1 MSRTTYYPQWYRC
14 EASDGT
20 GFYCGKEQQHYV
32 WSNEVEKAK
41 HKCTLCGK
49 PLTIAN
55 AIDREAVEAPL
66 VRTPTSN
73 SRIQASRKKRNLDHW
88 KKNDYPNL
96 AKGSDEQKHFAKKH
110 KLKT

>member
-1 MSRTTYYPQWYRC
+1 MSRITYYPQQYK
-14 EASDGT
+14 
-20 GFYCGKEQQHYV
+20 CGSCQKVQSHYV
-32 WSNEVEKAK
+32 WSNEIEETK
-41 HKCTLCGK
+41 HTCTCGCEVNVCDIFE
-49 PLTIAN
+49 PTIA
-55 AIDREAVEAPL
+55 EAPQ